1 MLFGS
6 YRVNETKDAA
16 PRLHLEFSNGQLNFY
31 ACSVRLIEEAINN
44 VYDWTADVMNDKWR
58 PAKAKR
64 KLKEIPS
71 TLVCDALLD
80 QNIFAGV
87 GNIIKNEVL
96 YRVKIHPKSKLGK
109 IPAAKL
115 NELVKEARNYSFDF
129 LKWKKAYE
137 LKKHWL
143 AHTKKTCHR
152 CDLPI
157 KKEYMGKTNRRT
169 FFCAN
174 CQVLYK

>member
-1 MLFGS
+1 
-6 YRVNETKDAA
+6 
-16 PRLHLEFSNGQLNFY
+16 
-31 ACSVRLIEEAINN
+31 
-44 VYDWTADVMNDKWR
+44 
-58 PAKAKR
+58 
-64 KLKEIPS
+64 
-71 TLVCDALLD
+71 
-80 QNIFAGV
+80 
-87 GNIIKNEVL
+87 L
-96 YRVKIHPKSKLGK
+96 YRIRIHPKSKLGK
-109 IPAAKL
+109 LPAGKL